1 MRGDLADIISE
12 PDWSYRRVKGGDEIL
27 HELVIT
33 LPVAPVLLV
42 RIDATLLARILLH
55 KHQLADVYHI
65 FFPDWNPCLENINS

>member
-1 MRGDLADIISE
+1 MRGDLFHIISE

-42 RIDATLLARILLH
+42 RIDATLLARIILH
-55 KHQLADVYHI
+55 KHRLADVYHI
-65 FFPDWNPCLENINS
+65 SFSGWNPCLENINS

>member
-12 PDWSYRRVKGGDEIL
+12 PDWSYRRVKGGDKIL

-42 RIDATLLARILLH
+42 RIDATLLARIILH
-55 KHQLADVYHI
+55 KH
-65 FFPDWNPCLENINS
+65 